1 MAIENKTLMET
12 LIDAGYPREE
22 MYHHCSDLYIFW
34 TPTTIQIV
42 DRWYK
47 ERGLNRALFVKQFK
61 DQITGRLMLAC
72 VFQYDVYW
80 DEVAKRKGGDKRMP
94 YQRKTRDVWKLMVN
108 YGYGHGWEHELTEF
122 TIAEARQRLKEYRE
136 NCPQYPARIVMAREK
151 IEKDKN

>member
-1 MAIENKTLMET
+1 MKIENKTLMET

-34 TPTTIQIV
+34 TPKTARIV

-47 ERGLNRALFVKQFK
+47 EHGLNRTLLVKPFK
-61 DQITGRLMLAC
+61 DQITGRLMLDCA
-72 VFQYDVYW
+72 FQYDVYW
-80 DEVAKRKGGDKRMP
+80 DEVAKR
-94 YQRKTRDVWKLMVN
+94 
-108 YGYGHGWEHELTEF
+108 
-122 TIAEARQRLKEYRE
+122 KEYRE

>member
-12 LIDAGYPREE
+12 LIDAGYPCEE

-34 TPTTIQIV
+34 TPTTVRIV

-61 DQITGRLMLAC
+61 DQITGRLMLDCA
-72 VFQYDVYW
+72 FQYGVYW

>member
-12 LIDAGYPREE
+12 LIDAGYPCEE

-34 TPTTIQIV
+34 TPTTVQIV

-61 DQITGRLMLAC
+61 DQITGRLMLDC

-80 DEVAKRKGGDKRMP
+80 DEVAKRKGAIRGC
-94 YQRKTRDVWKLMVN
+94 
-108 YGYGHGWEHELTEF
+108 H
-122 TIAEARQRLKEYRE
+122 I
-136 NCPQYPARIVMAREK
+136 REK
-151 IEKDKN
+151 RVTYGS